1 MLKALEQKL
10 VYCELYRDML
20 LHCHDGT
27 AIAALGGLLKG
38 MLNGVRHVTRT
49 IEDVTLLRPV

>member
-38 MLNGVRHVTRT
+38 MLNGVRHATCSVK
-49 IEDVTLLRPV
+49 DVTMLGPV